1 MHGKGSQK
9 TARLERLKDEILAY
23 VESNPNCTAA
33 DIVDHLANVR
43 RMRNHGLTAR
53 KVGTSSQVPEG
64 GRGVHAGRDHR
75 QAALQGRVVNTA
87 P

>member
-1 MHGKGSQK
+1 ME
-9 TARLERLKDEILAY
+9 T
-23 VESNPNCTAA
+23 NPNCTAA
-33 DIVDHLANVR
+33 DIVDYLANVR

-53 KVGTSSQVPEG
+53 KVGYFIPVPEG